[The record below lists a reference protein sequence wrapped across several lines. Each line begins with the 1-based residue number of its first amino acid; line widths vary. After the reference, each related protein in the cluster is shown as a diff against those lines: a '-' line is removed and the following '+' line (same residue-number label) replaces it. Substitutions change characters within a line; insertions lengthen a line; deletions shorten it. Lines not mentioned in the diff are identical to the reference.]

1 MMKKLINELRTWNWE
16 AMAALVFC
24 WAVVFY
30 QFL

>member
-1 MMKKLINELRTWNWE
+1 MNRLVAELRTWNWE

-30 QFL
+30 EILK